1 MDWSFVIKHAV
12 NLLILIGIIIYFSKT
27 PIKKALEKRR
37 SNLSREIDR
46 AKIEIDDAKTKF
58 EEYSKK
64 IDSLEAETT
73 SLIQSIREIGENEKK
88 EIIVQAEKTC
98 ELIKK
103 ETTETIELE
112 TFRARQKIQQEVIA
126 NSVEL
131 AEKLIREKMGDEYNV
146 RSVDKLISQI
156 EEGKWLQ

>member
-1 MDWSFVIKHAV
+1 MDWSFVIKHAL
-12 NLLILIGIIIYFSKT
+12 NLLILIGIIAYFSKD
-27 PIKKALEKRR
+27 PIKKALERRR

-46 AKIEIDDAKTKF
+46 AKVEMNDARKRF

-64 IDSLEAETT
+64 LDGLEAETA
-73 SLIQSIREIGENEKK
+73 SLISSIREMGENEKK
-88 EIIVQAEKTC
+88 EIMIHAEKTC

-112 TFRARQKIQQEVIA
+112 TFRAKQKIQEEVIV
-126 NSVEL
+126 SSMEL
-131 AEKLIREKMGDEYNV
+131 AEKLIREKMGDVYNSG
-146 RSVDKLISQI
+146 SVDKLVSRI

>member
-46 AKIEIDDAKTKF
+46 AKVEIGDAKAKF

-64 IDSLEAETT
+64 IDGLEAETA
-73 SLIQSIREIGENEKK
+73 SLIQSIKEIGENEKS
-88 EIIVQAEKTC
+88 EIIAQAEKTC

-112 TFRARQKIQQEVIA
+112 TFRARQKIQQEVIE
-126 NSVEL
+126 NSMEL
-131 AEKLIREKMGDEYNV
+131 AEKLIKEKTGDEYNV
-146 RSVDKLISQI
+146 RSVDKLVSQI

>member
-46 AKIEIDDAKTKF
+46 AKVEIDDAKTKF

-64 IDSLEAETT
+64 IDGLEAETA

-88 EIIVQAEKTC
+88 EIIAQAEKTC